1 MPKRVCKLC
10 GVEESENIIFHE
22 HHIKP
27 KKYGGDPDGKTVDL
41 CNDCHADIHY
51 PEHEDGDLKD
61 IEEDYKEAIA
71 QNIFSEGHGI
81 VPNKILHDPKISS
94 FAKLLYCDISSLCA
108 SRGYCW
114 ATNEYFSR
122 VFNSHVRTI
131 ARAMVELEP
140 FIIVR
145 NKMSAKRIIWVHQ
158 LGNTMRPFEKKQ
170 DSKIKKKLIA
180 KAKKP
185 VMYTQDDLFL
195 AELLLSKIIYNFPTF
210 ENKKVK
216 IEDWAE
222 DIRKLREIDK
232 ASVDQINFMITWV
245 HGGEILKDGKPTHKF
260 EPHEFWAKNIMSA
273 NKLRKQWFNNLVP
286 QLQEAVKKHIKKN
299 VPTQL

>member
-1 MPKRVCKLC
+1 MFQLQQKHFMDNT
-10 GVEESENIIFHE
+10 E
-22 HHIKP
+22 IKKSYWSVIP
-27 KKYGGDPDGKTVDL
+27 ASVRYSKKIPDG
-41 CNDCHADIHY
+41 
-51 PEHEDGDLKD
+51 
-61 IEEDYKEAIA
+61 
-71 QNIFSEGHGI
+71 
-81 VPNKILHDPKISS
+81 
-94 FAKLLYCDISSLCA
+94 AKLLYSEITALCNDK
-108 SRGYCW
+108 GYCW
-114 ATNEYFSR
+114 AGNEYFAGLYGKEK
-122 VFNSHVRTI
+122 RTI
-131 ARAMVELEP
+131 SRWITSLVGETHIYVDSTSGKRKIFLAQAFSPDTSTPTPPITPVENDAEDTP
-140 FIIVR
+140 KHITKKPIKKIIV
-145 NKMSAKRIIWVHQ
+145 
-158 LGNTMRPFEKKQ
+158 KK
-170 DSKIKKKLIA
+170 SN
-180 KAKKP
+180 P
-185 VMYTQDDLFL
+185 DDLFL